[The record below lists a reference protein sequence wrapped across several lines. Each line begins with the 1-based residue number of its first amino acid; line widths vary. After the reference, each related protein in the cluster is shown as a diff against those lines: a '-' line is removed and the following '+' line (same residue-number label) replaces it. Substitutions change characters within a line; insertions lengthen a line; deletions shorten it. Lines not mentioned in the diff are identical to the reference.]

1 MTVNPER
8 IAKMRGVLDQR
19 LAHVRVA
26 IEAVYHRHN
35 VSAILRTCD
44 AFGVHHVHLVEGH
57 FVPAKGAARGADRWL
72 DLHHEPGPEAA
83 VASLRAAGFAI
94 WIADFAEDA
103 YTPEQIPLDRPACL
117 WMGAEL
123 AGVGPVARAAADG
136 VVTIPMRGFA
146 QSLNV
151 SVATAVA
158 LRPLAERARGLGRA
172 ALLPDAERE
181 RIWAD
186 WSSREHELREGVEA
200 RSVIDLQG

>member
-1 MTVNPER
+1 MSVNPER
-8 IAKMRGVLDQR
+8 IAKMRSVLDQR

-26 IEAVYHRHN
+26 VEAVYHRHN

-72 DLHHEPGPEAA
+72 DLHHEPDPGTA
-83 VASLRAAGFAI
+83 VASLRAAGFRI
-94 WIADFAEDA
+94 YVADFADDA
-103 YTPEQIPLDRPACL
+103 LTPEQVPLDRPACL

-136 VVTIPMRGFA
+136 VVMIPMRGFA

-158 LRPLAERARGLGRA
+158 LRPLAERARALGRH
-172 ALLPDAERE
+172 ALLTDDERE
-181 RIWAD
+181 RL
-186 WSSREHELREGVEA
+186 WSVWSTREHELRDGVEA
-200 RSVIDLQG
+200 RSVIDLEP